1 MPEKVF
7 LNDKLLDVEQ
17 AHLSPT
23 DSGFLYGAGLFET
36 MRSHNGVV
44 FRLQDHLDRLCRS
57 ATALS
62 INHSFD
68 KEYLIEAVYSVLRA
82 NELTEA
88 RLRLTLTNG
97 PIAETIEA
105 SEPTLLVTATRLQH
119 YPPEFYRSGVIV
131 ALCPYR
137 QNPTEPIAGH
147 KTTNYY
153 PRLLALTLARQKR
166 AAEALWFTT
175 DNRLAEGCVSN
186 VFLVKDS
193 ILFTPPIGTPVLPG
207 IARKTICEIAERL
220 SIEMIEKDLH
230 ISDVLEADEIFLTN
244 VVMEVMPV
252 VGVERH
258 NVGDAQV
265 GPLTAKLREAFL
277 KTIEEEC
284 EREASTPPADESQT
298 PAAPP
303 ETEERQA

>member
-7 LNDKLLDVEQ
+7 LNDTLVDLEQ
-17 AHLSPT
+17 AHIAAT
-23 DSGFLYGAGLFET
+23 DSGLLYGAGLFET

-44 FRLQDHLDRLCRS
+44 FRLHDHLDRLCCS
-57 ATALS
+57 AGALS

-68 KEYLIEAVYSVLRA
+68 KEYLAEAVNSVLRT

-97 PIAETIEA
+97 PIAETIDD
-105 SEPTLLVTATRLQH
+105 SQPTLLVTATRLQH

-137 QNPTEPIAGH
+137 QNPTDPIASH

-166 AAEALWFTT
+166 ATEALWFTT

-193 ILFTPPIGTPVLPG
+193 ILFTPPVGTPILAG
-207 IARKTICEIAERL
+207 IARKTVCEIAPRL
-220 SIEMIEKDLH
+220 SIEVIEKDLH

-244 VVMEVMPV
+244 VIMEVLPV

-265 GPLTAKLREAFL
+265 GPLTTKLREEFL
-277 KTIEEEC
+277 RTIEAEC
-284 EREASTPPADESQT
+284 QPVAGET
-298 PAAPP
+298 PAPAPP
-303 ETEERQA
+303 VEERQV